1 MSSTNAHVDFI
12 VIYDFQ
18 MWEGLVKHVP
28 VAQSSDS
35 HPKNGESAS
44 NKNTLVVQHRKLSR
58 PSPHFP
64 LYLLHPKSSPFL
76 WHATPSPISDPAS
89 NLWSNPLLLNAST
102 NTSPFQPQVCHDAWK
117 TDNKLSLPLSIISL
131 ASFSPIPDIRIISS
145 PIHRMLIPANLCLV
159 AFQKWTNPS
168 FTLSNTPLTI
178 PYVYL
183 QSQCQYQ
190 SLMCLAPLCSSFP
203 NLVKSLPLGKLS
215 PLP

>member
-18 MWEGLVKHVP
+18 MWEGLVKHVL

-102 NTSPFQPQVCHDAWK
+102 NTSPFHLLF
-117 TDNKLSLPLSIISL
+117 NLHSSLWRNCQCLC
-131 ASFSPIPDIRIISS
+131 SFSFNRPS
-145 PIHRMLIPANLCLV
+145 PHFSTPHDSRGPC
-159 AFQKWTNPS
+159 S
-168 FTLSNTPLTI
+168 FI
-178 PYVYL
+178 KHL
-183 QSQCQYQ
+183 Q
-190 SLMCLAPLCSSFP
+190 
-203 NLVKSLPLGKLS
+203 
-215 PLP
+215 